1 MNQAEASVSSKLP
14 ELGTTIFTVMS
25 KMAQDFGAINL
36 SQGFPD
42 FEPPEGL
49 LEAFRQRLSGGHH
62 QYPPM
67 HGVAALRTQI
77 QKKLER
83 FYQVTVDSETEVTVT
98 SGATEAIFVTVQALV
113 HPGDEVVIFDPAF
126 DAYAPAVALA
136 GGIAKHLQL
145 TGPHFE
151 VDETAL
157 EQVVSSR
164 TRLLIINS
172 PHNPCGGLINRETLE
187 HIAALANRFDFYVLS
202 DEVYEHMVFDGH
214 RHVSAIEIP
223 ALRRRTLMIS
233 SFGKT
238 FHATGWKVAYCV
250 APPNLTIEFRK
261 VHQFVTFTTHTPCQ
275 WAIADFLANDG
286 GHIADL
292 SKFYERKRDLFN
304 ALLSPLGFQLLP
316 SQGTYFQLA
325 DYSRIP
331 ALAGLTDTACA
342 NTLTQDYGVAAIP
355 ISVFYKTP
363 PKNQRLIRFCFAKD
377 DETLKLAA
385 ERLTL
390 RLKDKATP

>member
-1 MNQAEASVSSKLP
+1 MNQAEAGVSSKLP
-14 ELGTTIFTVMS
+14 EHGTTIFTVMS

-113 HPGDEVVIFDPAF
+113 HRGDEVVIFDPAF

-172 PHNPCGGLINRETLE
+172 PHNPCGGLINRKTLE

-331 ALAGLTDTACA
+331 ALAGLTDTVCA

-363 PKNQRLIRFCFAKD
+363 PEDQRLIRFCFAKD

-385 ERLTL
+385 ERLAL

>member
-1 MNQAEASVSSKLP
+1 MNQSEAPVSSKLP

-25 KMAQDFGAINL
+25 KMAHDFGAINL

-49 LEAFRQRLSGGHH
+49 LEAFRHRLSAGHH

-67 HGVAALRTQI
+67 HGISALRTQI
-77 QKKLER
+77 RKKLKR
-83 FYQVTVDSETEVTVT
+83 FYGVAVDSETEVTVT

-113 HPGDEVVIFDPAF
+113 HRGDEVVIFDPAF

-145 TGPHFE
+145 TGPRFE
-151 VDETAL
+151 IDEAAL
-157 EQVVSSR
+157 AQAVSSQ

-172 PHNPCGGLINRETLE
+172 PHNPCGSLIKRESLE
-187 HIAALANRFDFYVLS
+187 HIAALAERYDFYVLS
-202 DEVYEHMVFDGH
+202 DEVYEHMVYDGH
-214 RHVSAIEIP
+214 LHVSAIEIP
-223 ALRRRTLMIS
+223 ALRRRTFMIS

-250 APPNLTIEFRK
+250 APPQLTVEFRK

-275 WAIADFLANDG
+275 WAIADFLADDG
-286 GHIADL
+286 GHIAGL
-292 SKFYERKRDLFN
+292 PKFYERKRNLFDS
-304 ALLSPLGFQLLP
+304 LFSPLGFQLLP

-331 ALAGLTDTACA
+331 GLAALTDTACA
-342 NTLTQDYGVAAIP
+342 NTLTQDFGVAAIP
-355 ISVFYKTP
+355 ISVFYETP
-363 PKNQRLIRFCFAKD
+363 PRDQRLIRFCFAKD

-385 ERLTL
+385 KRLAQ
-390 RLKDKATP
+390 RLNREETT